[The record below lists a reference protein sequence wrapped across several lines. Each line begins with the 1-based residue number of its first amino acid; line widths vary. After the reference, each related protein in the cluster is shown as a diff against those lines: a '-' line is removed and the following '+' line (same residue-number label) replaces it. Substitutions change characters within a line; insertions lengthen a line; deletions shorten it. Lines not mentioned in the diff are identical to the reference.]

1 MPVSLLVVA
10 SFSPF
15 EVTECTYT
23 YEKWY
28 FKSGPNRAFTE
39 AGGDG
44 VGALGVAGVEGL
56 QT

>member
-39 AGGDG
+39 AGGEG